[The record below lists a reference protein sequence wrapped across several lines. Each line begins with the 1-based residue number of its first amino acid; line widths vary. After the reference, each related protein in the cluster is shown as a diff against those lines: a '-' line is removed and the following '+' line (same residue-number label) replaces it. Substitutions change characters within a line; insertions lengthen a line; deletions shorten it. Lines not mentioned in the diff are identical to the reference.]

1 MTKTSVDIGA
11 RSRMAACRETGN
23 TPAGMIVSSSDPA
36 MTEIIAV
43 AGYEFVVID
52 GEHAPL
58 GPREWLSH
66 IRAAQA
72 GGITAMVRMPENRP
86 IVIQQAL
93 EIGAQGVVVPH
104 VDTVTDARAAV
115 SAVRL
120 PPEGSRG
127 RCSSTRAAGF
137 SPQGWDEHSARVAQE
152 FLVVPIIESRLAME
166 NLEAILDVE
175 GIDYVQFGP
184 GDLSV
189 DLGVSIASPE
199 IEQHYRRALE
209 VAASRGKYVIGV
221 DFIPTPAGSEPG
233 AVLHNADLVHVSA
246 AMKELRQSLLSLF
259 PKKEAGR

>member
-1 MTKTSVDIGA
+1 MATGA
-11 RSRMAACRETGN
+11 RSRMAASREGGV

-36 MTEIIAV
+36 MTEIIGF

-58 GPREWLSH
+58 GPREWLTH
-66 IRAAQA
+66 VRAAQA
-72 GGITAMVRMPENRP
+72 GGITAMVRVPENRP

-104 VDTVTDARAAV
+104 VDAGTDAQAAV

-127 RCSSTRAAGF
+127 RSSSTRAAGF
-137 SPQGWDEHSARVAQE
+137 SPRGWDEHTAEVAEE
-152 FLVVPIIESRLAME
+152 FLVVPIIESGLAME
-166 NLEAILDVE
+166 NLEDILDVD
-175 GIDYVQFGP
+175 GINYVQFGP
-184 GDLSV
+184 GDLSM
-189 DLGVSIASPE
+189 DLGVPITSPE
-199 IEQHYRRALE
+199 IQQHYHHALE

-221 DFIPTPAGSEPG
+221 EFLPYPAGIQPG

-246 AMKELRQSLLSLF
+246 AMRELRQSLLSRF
-259 PKKEAGR
+259 PRENGD

>member
-1 MTKTSVDIGA
+1 VATGA
-11 RSRMAACRETGN
+11 RSRMAASREGGV

-36 MTEIIAV
+36 LTEIIAF

-58 GPREWLSH
+58 GPREWLTH

-72 GGITAMVRMPENRP
+72 GGITAMVRVPENRP
-86 IVIQQAL
+86 LVIQQAL

-104 VDTVTDARAAV
+104 VDTGTDAQAAV

-127 RCSSTRAAGF
+127 RCSSTRAARF
-137 SPQGWDEHSARVAQE
+137 SRQGWDEHSAQVAEE
-152 FLVVPIIESRLAME
+152 FLVIPIIESGLAME
-166 NLEAILDVE
+166 NLDDILDVE

-189 DLGVSIASPE
+189 DLGVSISSPE
-199 IEQHYRRALE
+199 IEQHYRRALQ
-209 VAASRGKYVIGV
+209 VAASRGKFVIGV
-221 DFIPTPAGSEPG
+221 EFLPSLSGSEPG
-233 AVLHNADLVHVSA
+233 AVLHNADLVHVA
-246 AMKELRQSLLSLF
+246 AVMKELRQSLLPRFSN
-259 PKKEAGR
+259 KNGG

>member
-1 MTKTSVDIGA
+1 
-11 RSRMAACRETGN
+11 MAASREGGV
-23 TPAGMIVSSSDPA
+23 TPAGMIVSCSDPA
-36 MTEIIAV
+36 MTEIITF

-58 GPREWLSH
+58 GPREWLAH

-72 GGITAMVRMPENRP
+72 GGITAMVRVPENRP

-93 EIGAQGVVVPH
+93 EIGSHGVVVPH
-104 VDTVTDARAAV
+104 VDTGTDAQAAV

-137 SPQGWDEHSARVAQE
+137 SPQGWDEHSAHVAEE
-152 FLVVPIIESRLAME
+152 FLVVPIIESGLAME
-166 NLEAILDVE
+166 NLEDILDVD

-189 DLGVSIASPE
+189 NLGVSITSPE
-199 IEQHYRRALE
+199 IEQHYHHALQ

-221 DFIPTPAGSEPG
+221 DFLPYPAGSEPG
-233 AVLHNADLVHVSA
+233 AILHNADLVHVSA
-246 AMKELRQSLLSLF
+246 AMKELRQSLLSRF
-259 PKKEAGR
+259 PHKNGD